1 MSCTELAWR
10 VFLALLTACALSAS
24 ATSADTRTVEARSVQ
39 GEIVLDGVLNEA
51 DWQGPAATGFT
62 QREPVA
68 GAPST
73 ERTEVRIAYT
83 PATLYVGI
91 RALDSNP
98 GAIAAREMRN
108 DAELYQDDAVAVLL
122 DTFLDRRNGYLF
134 ETNPNGARAEGLIND
149 EGESV
154 NMEWDGLWQVAA
166 RRTED
171 GWAAE
176 MAIPFST
183 LRFAPGGGDWG
194 LNVRRMI
201 RRKNEEAYW
210 SPIPLEADI
219 WRFSLAGRLTGLD
232 GISPGLNLRAKP
244 FAVASGSEDLAARKD
259 LDAAGRTTRDDM
271 GLDLK
276 WGVGRGLSLDLTV
289 NTDFAESESDQQQVN
304 LSRFSL
310 FLPEKREFFLEN
322 AGIFDY
328 GPKNAFGPPIFRPF
342 NSRRIGLGA
351 DGEALPIEYGGRL
364 TGRSG
369 PWSLGVLDAKTSA
382 SDGEAD
388 DWSVLRVRRQAG
400 DTTNVGLVATR
411 HDGPDG
417 ESRLYGA
424 DADWQNASSRLKV
437 RGFWAGSDDP
447 QAGTDWAGGVGAVY
461 RGPVWRWSVDA
472 LQIGDDFESETGFL
486 LRRGVR
492 RISPTLTFVPRP
504 DIPGIRNLF
513 FEGRGEIYTDL
524 DGEVESTFLS
534 VDLFALRTQKEDV
547 FTLYAE
553 QLSEH
558 LAEPFEIRP
567 GIVIPAGEYRWDQ
580 QGFWFETNAA
590 RAVYALAWHQVGSF
604 YDGDRVTNGATVR
617 VRPSRFVSTE
627 SGWDYNRVKL
637 PAGSFT
643 TNLFRERLQVNL
655 TPDLST
661 SAFVQFSDAAEL
673 LAANLRLGWTYR
685 PGADIFLV
693 LNQRWDA
700 PTLGLRTVRDRQAI
714 LKLTY
719 LIAV

>member
-1 MSCTELAWR
+1 MSCIEIAWR
-10 VFLALLTACALSAS
+10 VFLALLIAFALSLS
-24 ATSADTRTVEARSVQ
+24 AEVRTVGARSIQ
-39 GEIVLDGVLNEA
+39 GEIVLDGILNEV

-68 GAPST
+68 GAPAT
-73 ERTEVRIAYT
+73 ESTEVRIAYS
-83 PATLYVGI
+83 PATLYIGI
-91 RALDSNP
+91 RALDSDP
-98 GAIAAREMRN
+98 AAVTAREMRN
-108 DAELYQDDAVAVLL
+108 DADLYQDDAVAVLL
-122 DTFLDRRNGYLF
+122 DTFLDHRNGYLF
-134 ETNPNGARAEGLIND
+134 ETNPNGARSEGLIND
-149 EGESV
+149 EGENV
-154 NMEWDGLWQVAA
+154 NMDWDGLWQVAA

-171 GWAAE
+171 GWSAE

-183 LRFAPGGGDWG
+183 LRFEPGSDWG

-244 FAVASGSEDLAARKD
+244 FAVASGREDLAQRKGAETG
-259 LDAAGRTTRDDM
+259 AATSDDM
-271 GLDLK
+271 GMDLK

-289 NTDFAESESDQQQVN
+289 NTDFAESESDEQQVN

-322 AGIFDY
+322 AGIFEF
-328 GPKNAFGPPIFRPF
+328 GPRNAFGAPTFRPF

-351 DGEALPIEYGGRL
+351 DGEALPIELGGRL

-369 PWSLGVLDAKTSA
+369 PWSLGVLDARTSGT
-382 SDGEAD
+382 DTD
-388 DWSVLRVRRQAG
+388 DWGVLRVRRQVGGA
-400 DTTNVGLVATR
+400 TNVGMVATR

-417 ESRLYGA
+417 DSRLYGA
-424 DADWQNASSRLKV
+424 DADWKSESSRLKV

-447 QAGTDWAGGVGAVY
+447 QQGTDWAGGVGASY

-492 RISPTLTFVPRP
+492 RLSPTLTFVPRP

-524 DGEVESTFLS
+524 NGEVESTFLS
-534 VDLFALRTQKEDV
+534 ADLFALRTQKEDV
-547 FTLYAE
+547 FTVYAE
-553 QLSEH
+553 QLSER
-558 LAEPFEIRP
+558 LTEPFEIRP
-567 GIVIPAGEYRWDQ
+567 GVVIPAGDYRWDQ
-580 QGFWFETNAA
+580 QGVWFETNAA
-590 RAVYALAWHQVGSF
+590 RAVYTIAWYQVGSF
-604 YDGDRVTNGATVR
+604 YNGDRMTNGGTVR
-617 VRPSRFVSTE
+617 VRPSRYFSTE
-627 SGWDYNRVKL
+627 SGWDHNRIGL

-685 PGADIFLV
+685 PGADVFLV

>member
-1 MSCTELAWR
+1 MSSTELAWR
-10 VFLALLTACALSAS
+10 VFFALLTAFALSAS
-24 ATSADTRTVEARSVQ
+24 ALETKAVEAHAVRS
-39 GEIVLDGVLNEA
+39 EIVLDGILNEP

-68 GAPST
+68 GAAST
-73 ERTEVRIAYT
+73 EPTEVRIAYT
-83 PATLYVGI
+83 PATLYIGI
-91 RALDSNP
+91 RALDSDP
-98 GAIAAREMRN
+98 RAVTAKEMRN
-108 DAELYQDDAVAVLL
+108 DAELYNDDAVAILL
-122 DTFLDRRNGYLF
+122 DTFLDHRNGYLF
-134 ETNPNGARAEGLIND
+134 ETNPNGARTEGLIGD

-154 NMEWDGLWQVAA
+154 NLEWDGLWQVAA

-183 LRFAPGGGDWG
+183 LRFTPGSDWG

-244 FAVASGSEDLAARKD
+244 FAVASGREDLAQRKS
-259 LDAAGRTTRDDM
+259 LEPNAETGTTMSDDM

-289 NTDFAESESDQQQVN
+289 NTDFAESESDEQQVN

-322 AGIFDY
+322 AGIFEF
-328 GPKNAFGPPIFRPF
+328 GPRNAFGAPTFRPF
-342 NSRRIGLGA
+342 FSRRVGLGA
-351 DGEALPIEYGGRL
+351 DGEALPIEFGGRL
-364 TGRSG
+364 TGRTG
-369 PWSLGVLDAKTSA
+369 PWSLGVLDARTSGT
-382 SDGEAD
+382 DTD
-388 DWSVLRVRRQAG
+388 DWGVLRVRRQVGGA
-400 DTTNVGLVATR
+400 TNVGMVATR

-424 DADWQNASSRLKV
+424 DADWKNSSSRLKV

-447 QAGTDWAGGVGAVY
+447 QAGADWAGGVGASY

-472 LQIGDDFESETGFL
+472 QQIGDDFESEAGFL

-492 RISPTLTFVPRP
+492 RFSPTLTFVPRP
-504 DIPGIRNLF
+504 DLPGIRNLF
-513 FEGRGEIYTDL
+513 FEGRGEVYTDL

-547 FTLYAE
+547 FTVYAE
-553 QLSEH
+553 QLSER

-567 GIVIPAGEYRWDQ
+567 GVVIPAGEYRWDQ
-580 QGFWFETNAA
+580 QGVWFETNAA
-590 RAVYALAWHQVGSF
+590 RALYAIAWYQVGSF
-604 YDGDRVTNGATVR
+604 YNGDRTTHGGTVR
-617 VRPSRFVSTE
+617 MRPSRFLSAE
-627 SGWDYNRVKL
+627 SGWTHNQIEL
-637 PAGSFT
+637 PAGSFS
-643 TNLFRERLQVNL
+643 TNVFRERLQVNL

-661 SAFVQFSDAAEL
+661 SALVQFSDAAEL

-685 PGADIFLV
+685 PGADLFLV

-700 PTLGLRTVRDRQAI
+700 PALGLRTVRDRQAI